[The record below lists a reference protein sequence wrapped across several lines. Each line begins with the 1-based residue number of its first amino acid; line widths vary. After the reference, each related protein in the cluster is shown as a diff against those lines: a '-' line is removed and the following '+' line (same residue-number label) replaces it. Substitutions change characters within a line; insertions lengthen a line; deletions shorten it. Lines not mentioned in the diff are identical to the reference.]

1 MLERRQPRSD
11 TIVPCRSGGYTDG
24 AARIY
29 LNGSSELTLRV
40 EVELETI
47 DDEER
52 LEAFSESVDR
62 LLESHEPVPK
72 RLGRHAEFPHLP
84 ADGQGVQLYQPA
96 AGLCRNRRLSATGCR
111 LSGRRAPAE
120 RTEVAFS

>member
-1 MLERRQPRSD
+1 VLGRRQPRSD

-24 AARIY
+24 AARIH
-29 LNGSSELTLRV
+29 LNGSELTLRV
-40 EVELETI
+40 EVELQTI

-62 LLESHEPVPK
+62 LLESLEPVSK
-72 RLGRHAEFPHLP
+72 RLGRHAEFPHSP
-84 ADGQGVQLYQPA
+84 ADGQGAQLYQAA